1 MKTCT
6 AVISPFLSE
15 NENEKNIPKY
25 AIPIIKRAN
34 RVVIFVAYFRGKP
47 EVSDDFKEFFMRYPF
62 WFLFFGGKKY
72 SHKPIKRRRTP
83 TVKRSNEKVW
93 FIKQKLIKDRAVKQV
108 SADCCIFG

>member
-1 MKTCT
+1 M
-6 AVISPFLSE
+6 ILNSFLCD
-15 NENEKNIPKY
+15 IL
-25 AIPIIKRAN
+25 
-34 RVVIFVAYFRGKP
+34 FGFC
-47 EVSDDFKEFFMRYPF
+47 
-62 WFLFFGGKKY
+62 FLEEKY